1 MSPKVT
7 KSTVMTFIVNEI
19 DKISDRS
26 RKNDYKY
33 IQGIQR
39 KQNTP
44 NRKHN

>member
-1 MSPKVT
+1 MSPKIT
-7 KSTVMTFIVNEI
+7 KPTVMTFIVNEI

-33 IQGIQR
+33 IQGSQR

-44 NRKHN
+44 NQKHN